1 MCATTW
7 LYVGSGVWIQVLT
20 LVWQVFK
27 ALWTIS
33 PAHKRCLCSTF
44 DFGPIVSKSWFRLFL
59 HVLTTRVPACT
70 GASHSCRMKEQVN
83 DMLSCSS
90 IGTSLSSL
98 QFSSAGHFNGDTLF
112 GFFWQLSI
120 EHMWNYSFK
129 QLLSIYCVY
138 YPAKIKHLL
147 TEELCNCQLII
158 YVKFTF
164 DWLHFANK
172 SKWIRFSFIFL
183 KDSLCIGVLPSYIC
197 VCVCYNVHAQC
208 PVKSEENFWVTRN

>member
-1 MCATTW
+1 
-7 LYVGSGVWIQVLT
+7 
-20 LVWQVFK
+20 
-27 ALWTIS
+27 
-33 PAHKRCLCSTF
+33 
-44 DFGPIVSKSWFRLFL
+44 
-59 HVLTTRVPACT
+59 
-70 GASHSCRMKEQVN
+70 
-83 DMLSCSS
+83 MLSCSS
-90 IGTSLSSL
+90 IGTSPSSL
-98 QFSSAGHFNGDTLF
+98 QFSNVGHFDGDTLF

-172 SKWIRFSFIFL
+172 SKWIRFL
-183 KDSLCIGVLPSYIC
+183 KDSLCIGVLPAYIYIC
-197 VCVCYNVHAQC
+197 VTMCMPSAQWNQKRTFGSPGTRVTDGCKLRCSWWKPNLC
-208 PVKSEENFWVTRN
+208 PLQEQQILSHWATSPAPTFLF